1 MSNKTIDLGIRLED
15 STVYA
20 TGVKSVAVVIPAM
33 IRNTVGVEV
42 GDTVER
48 YWNGSEMTIRF
59 KAKKARKE

>member
-42 GDTVER
+42 GDMVER
-48 YWNGSEMTIRF
+48 YWNGTEMTIRF
-59 KAKKARKE
+59 KAKKGRK